1 MNGLYTLYI
10 RFMIW
15 LGAAPPEGYEYL
27 LPHTINKAEG
37 GSSSLSNKD
46 NVSYEKNRSYSLVE
60 NQCFWMII
68 EIVLYVAIVIGI
80 FIILS
85 DWLFWGTVGVTAIF
99 LALTYTVYKDWQ
111 HAGSLGIGRATR
123 GAFVVMLAG
132 MLVGGYVGSYGGIS
146 VMAAGAFLGAVI
158 GVVVLA
164 ILEVF
169 IGLYAS
175 KN

>member
-27 LPHTINKAEG
+27 LPNTVSKAKG
-37 GSSSLSNKD
+37 GCSSLSNKD
-46 NVSYEKNRSYSLVE
+46 NVSYEKNRFFSWVK
-60 NQCFWMII
+60 NTCFGIII
-68 EIVLYVAIVIGI
+68 EIVFWIVLGAPFVIGI

-85 DWLFWGTVGVTAIF
+85 DWLFWGAVGLTAIL

-123 GAFVVMLAG
+123 GAFVVILIG
-132 MLVGGYVGSYGGIS
+132 VLVGSYFGAGGINTI
-146 VMAAGAFLGAVI
+146 AAGAFSGAVI
-158 GVVVLA
+158 GAVVTA
-164 ILEVF
+164 IAEFF
-169 IGLYAS
+169 IGFR
-175 KN
+175 